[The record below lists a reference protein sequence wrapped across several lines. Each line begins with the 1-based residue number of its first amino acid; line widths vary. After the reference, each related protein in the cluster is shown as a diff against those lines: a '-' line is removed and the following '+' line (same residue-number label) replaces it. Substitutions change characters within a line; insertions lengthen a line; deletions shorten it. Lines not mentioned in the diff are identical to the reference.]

1 MLKWKYEEEK
11 INIELIKAIWN
22 EKRKKWEHSFTQT
35 MYIQTTVTEVFI
47 DLNHET
53 NDTANFKSVTKF
65 EPCCLEK
72 L

>member
-1 MLKWKYEEEK
+1 M
-11 INIELIKAIWN
+11 
-22 EKRKKWEHSFTQT
+22 KREKKWEHSFTQT

-53 NDTANFKSVTKF
+53 NDTDNFKSVTKF
-65 EPCCLEK
+65 VPCCLEK